1 MNENIKNE
9 KLDEIRPHL
18 SIDQYSAIVKFIANN
33 DFSAHSLKS
42 YIIDLEDE
50 LKNARS
56 DKMQLELA
64 SGISLIYT
72 RYWNKFQRREV
83 KSSNY
88 RNQRT
93 TLQNDIVNKY
103 HPDTLYKQEID
114 FLDCINEYIND
125 TSEELKRL
133 IQILSVY
140 LELFPDAITSPRT
153 KRSELNIMNTFVKSK
168 SSPTLISPKNSP
180 RTSETDLFSSPR
192 RKSEHRRHR
201 SNSKK

>member
-1 MNENIKNE
+1 MSENIKNQ

-42 YIIDLEDE
+42 YIVDLEDE

-64 SGISLIYT
+64 SGISLVYT

-83 KSSNY
+83 KSSGY
-88 RNQRT
+88 RSQRT
-93 TLQNDIVNKY
+93 ATQNNIVNKY

-114 FLDCINEYIND
+114 FLDSITEYIND

-153 KRSELNIMNTFVKSK
+153 KRSELGMSVKSK
-168 SSPTLISPKNSP
+168 SSPLLISPRNSPLNSP
-180 RTSETDLFSSPR
+180 RNSTDLFSSPR
-192 RKSEHRRHR
+192 RKSDHRRR